1 MKHITV
7 MTGENNLI
15 LNVVFATLAQ
25 ASVVTNGC
33 CYITNLYG
41 WVQFDWP
48 VKM

>member
-41 WVQFDWP
+41 WVQFDR
-48 VKM
+48 VKT